1 MNFILFLVSLLFDP
15 EQREAYNY
23 EIGCGEITR
32 PNNERK
38 HHEP

>member
-1 MNFILFLVSLLFDP
+1 MNIILFLVSLLFDP

-32 PNNERK
+32 PEPQNERK
-38 HHEP
+38 KA